1 MIYKSG
7 ERCATA
13 GQVLVRKELAARR
26 AATLAI
32 IEQKLLQ
39 TREHTHP
46 FAIIDGDHGDHPVIS
61 Q

>member
-26 AATLAI
+26 TATLAI

-39 TREHTHP
+39 T
-46 FAIIDGDHGDHPVIS
+46 
-61 Q
+61 